1 MTERAF
7 TVLVPATSGNVGPGF
22 DVLGLALSLW
32 NETDFILPEEG
43 EGWSAEIAGEGTDFL
58 PRDASHLTLQAV
70 RRVYEFVGA
79 EPPRARKIRARNRIP
94 VSSGLGSSA
103 SAVLAGL
110 LGGNHLLG
118 EPLSREQ
125 ILALATEMEGHPD
138 NAAPAL
144 WGGFT
149 TAWRAASGE
158 VRALSLPLA
167 PAWHKEKRLA
177 VVLPAVRLST
187 QESRAVLPKSV
198 PRADA
203 VFNLGRVVLLLEALR
218 RDEPALL
225 AEALQDR
232 LHQPYRLPLI
242 RGAEAALEAA
252 LEAGAWAV
260 ALSGA
265 GPSIIAFAPAAALA
279 EVLQAMM
286 SAFAAAGVEA
296 RGFTLKVPEHGA
308 TVKLSLSA

>member
-1 MTERAF
+1 MSGRAF

-32 NETDFILPEEG
+32 NETDFILPAEG
-43 EGWSAEIAGEGTDFL
+43 EDWSAEIVGEGADFL
-58 PRDASHLTLQAV
+58 PRDASHLTLRAV
-70 RRVYEFVGA
+70 QRVYEFVGA
-79 EPPRARKIRARNRIP
+79 EPPRALKIRARNRIP

-149 TAWRAASGE
+149 TAWRSGE
-158 VRALSLPLA
+158 AVQALSLPLA
-167 PAWHKEKRLA
+167 SAWYEEKRLA

-218 RDEPALL
+218 RDDPALL
-225 AEALQDR
+225 AEAMQDR
-232 LHQPYRLPLI
+232 LHQPYRFPLI
-242 RGAEAALEAA
+242 RGAEEARDAALG
-252 LEAGAWAV
+252 AGAWAV

-265 GPSIIAFAPAAALA
+265 GPSIIAFASAAALA
-279 EVLQAMM
+279 GVLQAMLD
-286 SAFAAAGVEA
+286 AFAAAGVEA
-296 RGFTLKVPEHGA
+296 RGFALKVPRRGA
-308 TVKLSLSA
+308 VVAGA

>member
-1 MTERAF
+1 MTERTF

-32 NETDFILPEEG
+32 NETDFILPAEG
-43 EGWSAEIAGEGTDFL
+43 EGWSAEIVGEGADVL
-58 PRDASHLTLQAV
+58 PRDASHLTLRAV
-70 RRVYEFVGA
+70 QRVYEFVGA
-79 EPPRARKIRARNRIP
+79 EPPRALKIRSRNRIP

-138 NAAPAL
+138 NAAPGL
-144 WGGFT
+144 FGGFA
-149 TAWRAASGE
+149 TAWRSGE
-158 VRALSLPLA
+158 RVRALALPLSS
-167 PAWHKEKRLA
+167 AWYEEKRLA
-177 VVLPAVRLST
+177 VVVPAVRLST
-187 QESRAVLPKSV
+187 QESRAALPKSV
-198 PRADA
+198 PHTTA

-218 RDEPALL
+218 RDDPDLL

-232 LHQPYRLPLI
+232 LHQPYRFPLI
-242 RGAEAALEAA
+242 RGAEAARDAA
-252 LEAGAWAV
+252 LGAGAWAV

-265 GPSIIAFAPAAALA
+265 GPGVIAFAPSAALA
-279 EVLQAMM
+279 DVLRAMVD
-286 SAFAAAGVEA
+286 AFANAGVEA
-296 RGFTLKVPEHGA
+296 RGFALNITRRGA
-308 TVKLSLSA
+308 VVAGA

>member
-1 MTERAF
+1 MSRRAF

-32 NETDFILPEEG
+32 NETDFILPAEG
-43 EGWSAEIAGEGTDFL
+43 EDWSAEIVGEGADFL
-58 PRDASHLTLQAV
+58 PRDASHLTLRAV
-70 RRVYEFVGA
+70 QRVYEFVGE
-79 EPPRARKIRARNRIP
+79 EPPRALKIRARNRIP

-149 TAWRAASGE
+149 TAWRSGE
-158 VRALSLPLA
+158 AVQALSLPLA
-167 PAWHKEKRLA
+167 SAWYEEKRLA

-218 RDEPALL
+218 RDDPALL
-225 AEALQDR
+225 AEAMQDR
-232 LHQPYRLPLI
+232 LHQPYRFPLI
-242 RGAEAALEAA
+242 RGAEEARDAALG
-252 LEAGAWAV
+252 AGAWAV

-265 GPSIIAFAPAAALA
+265 GPSIIAFASAAALA

-286 SAFAAAGVEA
+286 SAFADAGVEA
-296 RGFTLKVPEHGA
+296 RGFALKVPRRGA
-308 TVKLSLSA
+308 VVAGA